1 MAVHYLNH
9 EKKSTMN
16 QGTITPVG
24 VIEVL
29 PGDDMRH
36 KVDVLLRTQPLLA
49 PVFHSA
55 EVKLCTFYVPARL
68 TWDGWEDFI
77 TGGPDGTDDSIPPFI
92 DLSGN
97 SPSVGSLFDH
107 MSVPPDCEQ
116 QVSAMPIRAYNL
128 IYNEFFRD
136 QDLIDPV
143 TVSTASDEDTTTNTD
158 LLRASWRKDYFTS
171 ARPDT
176 QKGDD
181 VEIALTGDA
190 PVSGIGFSGNVTS
203 NTTINGVKESGQ
215 TSEVDYTN
223 AASTSDTATRD
234 NLTFKMEGSGT
245 DAYPDIAANLSD
257 VSAVSVNDLRLATAL
272 QRYKENML
280 RHGSRYV
287 ERLQSA
293 FGVRNLDARLQ
304 RPEYLG
310 GGKNTIQ
317 FSEIIQ
323 SAPSV
328 DDVSDES
335 VGTLKGHGINV
346 TSTNRY
352 RRKVPEYGYVISVLI
367 IRPKTAYQQ
376 GLHKM
381 WSRTTKEEFFQPE
394 LQHIGM
400 QAILNKELK
409 SDHADPD
416 GIFGYQQRYDEYRYM
431 FDQVA
436 GEFRNTLDFWHMGRK
451 FSTDPALNQT
461 FVECEGVDRPFATD
475 ADEFQVRSFHKLKL
489 KRKVDATGTPY
500 VY

>member
-1 MAVHYLNH
+1 MAVHYLNY
-9 EKKSTMN
+9 EKKSTLN
-16 QGTITPVG
+16 QGLLTPIG
-24 VIEVL
+24 CIEVL

-36 KVDVLLRTQPLLA
+36 KVDALVRTQPLLA

-55 EVKLCTFYVPARL
+55 QVKICTFFVPARL
-68 TWDGWEDFI
+68 CWDGWEDFI
-77 TGGPDGTDDSIPPFI
+77 TGGPDGTDDSVPPFI

-97 SPSVGSLFDH
+97 APDVGSLFDH
-107 MSVPPDCEQ
+107 LGVPVDCEQ
-116 QVSAMPIRAYNL
+116 QVSALPLRAYNL
-128 IYNEFFRD
+128 VYNEYFRD

-143 TVSTASDEDTTTNTD
+143 TISTGSGEDTTTNTNI
-158 LLRASWRKDYFTS
+158 LSAAWQKDYFTS

-181 VEIALTGDA
+181 VEISLTGNASISRIDNAPSTKAYEAGTNTLLTTGSLDLKAGGEIDA
-190 PVSGIGFSGNVTS
+190 TSSDTLSFDVSAGH
-203 NTTINGVKESGQ
+203 
-215 TSEVDYTN
+215 EVDL
-223 AASTSDTATRD
+223 D
-234 NLTFKMEGSGT
+234 
-245 DAYPDIAANLSD
+245 D
-257 VSAVSVNDLRLATAL
+257 VSAVTVNDLRLATAL

-287 ERLQSA
+287 ERLQQA
-293 FGVRNLDARLQ
+293 FGVRNLDARLN

-310 GGKNTIQ
+310 GGSNTIQ

-323 SAPSV
+323 SAPSTN
-328 DDVSDES
+328 DTSDES
-335 VGTLKGHGINV
+335 VGTLKGHGIGV
-346 TSTNRY
+346 TSANRY
-352 RRKVPEYGYVISVLI
+352 RRKVPEYGFVLSFMI

-381 WSRTTKEEFFQPE
+381 WSRQTKEEFFQPE

-416 GIFGYQQRYDEYRYM
+416 GVFGYQQRYDEYRYM
-431 FDQVA
+431 FDQVS
-436 GEFRNTLDFWHMGRK
+436 GEFRDTLDFWHMARK
-451 FSTDPALNQT
+451 FGTDPALNQD

-475 ADEFQVRSFHKLKL
+475 ADQFQVRSFHKIKMR
-489 KRKVDATGTPY
+489 RKVDATGTPY